1 MISHLSDITIKLPGS
16 AKEVIPDFN
25 KIEGNRWLLRWEIDQ
40 TFHDIYEHAVLIAE
54 KGNAQPNISGKSS
67 KRICKQNE
75 PADNNRKDKVE
86 SYYLKN
92 IAIPFLDN
100 VWVEID

>member
-1 MISHLSDITIKLPGS
+1 M
-16 AKEVIPDFN
+16 
-25 KIEGNRWLLRWEIDQ
+25 
-40 TFHDIYEHAVLIAE
+40 AE
-54 KGNAQPNISGKSS
+54 KGNAQPNISQKSS
-67 KRICKQNE
+67 TRICKQSE

>member
-1 MISHLSDITIKLPGS
+1 M
-16 AKEVIPDFN
+16 
-25 KIEGNRWLLRWEIDQ
+25 
-40 TFHDIYEHAVLIAE
+40 AE